1 MDVDEEEQEQENESD
16 PSAGLSFQSEIAQM
30 CKKS

>member
-1 MDVDEEEQEQENESD
+1 MDINEEEQEQEDESD
-16 PSAGLSFQSEIAQM
+16 LSAGLSFQSEIAQM